1 MAPQSLNLN
10 PEPQTLNHS
19 PQNPAQPPLVAVCC
33 QPQHALFSQTVSLR
47 ALRKLLGCLAWAP
60 HDGSAQPRPNWTEAV
75 EGGQQRMQVL
85 EIWGLEHRRWSLGV
99 GIALIFSCIVPICL
113 RVRVEGSG
121 MLVCVCVRACTG
133 YVCVGHAVFIESM
146 HLCLQHAW
154 LFAYTHSACDYI
166 TPCLLVS
173 RTCFHPPVCVR
184 VHVNVCARACWG
196 YRTRGLQRAI
206 AHYEI

>member
-1 MAPQSLNLN
+1 
-10 PEPQTLNHS
+10 
-19 PQNPAQPPLVAVCC
+19 
-33 QPQHALFSQTVSLR
+33 
-47 ALRKLLGCLAWAP
+47 
-60 HDGSAQPRPNWTEAV
+60 
-75 EGGQQRMQVL
+75 
-85 EIWGLEHRRWSLGV
+85 
-99 GIALIFSCIVPICL
+99 
-113 RVRVEGSG
+113 

-133 YVCVGHAVFIESM
+133 YVCVGHAVFIERM

-173 RTCFHPPVCVR
+173 RTCFHPPVCVC